1 MIKSLDLQHLK
12 HFFHYA
18 SRYKKTAFIGL
29 LMMPI
34 SVAANLLFPW
44 LVIQV
49 IDEHLTPGK
58 YNGLMTLIA
67 IMVVV
72 LIVNYIAD
80 AFYTYY
86 LRMTG
91 QNAIFDIRMAL
102 FKRILKLPRSYYDKT
117 PTGVTLSRLTSDLEV
132 IGDSFV
138 LGVLSLVKDSI
149 NTLAVLIFMFFINW
163 QLAILVLLVFPPV
176 LMLTQY
182 VRNRLRAMYTITR
195 SSLAKSTGFLQECL
209 LGVKTVQLYGAEKEV
224 EAKYHRYTQDFLRA
238 QLKTNKYDASLFSV
252 ITGITSITIG
262 LIIWY
267 GSGKV
272 LAGAVSLGVL
282 IAFINTLEKVFVPLR
297 DFTSQIASIQRSFAA
312 FEHIEELFVEDL
324 EEQSLTFLPEQELA
338 DKLVNFD
345 SLEFK
350 NVRFQYNGSGPYV
363 LDDVSFT
370 LNKGEQLA
378 LVGTTGSGK
387 STIIRIINKT
397 YMNYE
402 GSILLNGIELSSI
415 PKDAMLHLF
424 SLMQQDVFLFEKDI
438 EFNISL
444 GADHI
449 NKDAVI
455 DATQYVFAH
464 DFIMALEAQYQFEL
478 ENNGSNLSAGQ
489 AQLISFARSVAQ
501 GGQVMM
507 LDEATSSVDSI
518 TENLIQKA
526 IGRLF
531 EEKTVIAIAHR
542 LSTIKHSDQILVLN
556 QGKIVERGNHHQLLT
571 MAGVYA
577 RLLTDD
583 TNITGDV
590 DLQLPEVH
598 SDELVSTDKHS

>member
-1 MIKSLDLQHLK
+1 MIKALDVQYLK

-18 SRYKKTAFIGL
+18 KRYKKTAVIGL

-34 SVAANLLFPW
+34 SVLANLLFPW

-58 YNGLMTLIA
+58 YPGLMMLIA
-67 IMVVV
+67 FMLLV
-72 LIVNYIAD
+72 LAVNYLAD
-80 AFYTYY
+80 AIYTYC
-86 LRMTG
+86 LRITG
-91 QNAIFDIRMAL
+91 QKAIFDIRMAL
-102 FKRILKLPRSYYDKT
+102 FERILQLPRSYYDKT

-138 LGVLSLVKDSI
+138 LGVLSLVKDTI

-163 QLAILVLLVFPPV
+163 QLALLVLLVFPPV

-182 VRNRLRAMYTITR
+182 VRNRLRQMYTITR

-209 LGVKTVQLYGAEKEV
+209 QGIKTVQLYGAEAEV
-224 EAKYHRYTQDFLRA
+224 EAKYHHYTQDFLRA

-272 LAGAVSLGVL
+272 LAGFVSLGVL

-324 EEQSLTFLPEQELA
+324 EEQGLTLLPAASLIERLA
-338 DKLVNFD
+338 DFKT
-345 SLEFK
+345 LEFK
-350 NVRFQYNGSGPYV
+350 NVRFRYHNAGPYV

-370 LNKGEQLA
+370 LNKGQQLA

-387 STIIRIINKT
+387 STIIRLINKT
-397 YMNYE
+397 YLDYQ

-415 PKDAMLHLF
+415 PKDSMLHLF

-438 EFNISL
+438 HFNISL
-444 GADHI
+444 GADEI
-449 NKDAVI
+449 REDAVI
-455 DATQYVFAH
+455 DAAEYVYAH
-464 DFIMALEAQYQFEL
+464 DFILTLADQYQFEL
-478 ENNGSNLSAGQ
+478 KNNGSNLSAGQ

-542 LSTIKHSDQILVLN
+542 LSTIRHSDQILVLN
-556 QGKIVERGNHHQLLT
+556 RGKIVERGNHQDLLA
-571 MAGVYA
+571 MGGVYA
-577 RLLTDD
+577 RLLTDKD
-583 TNITGDV
+583 NIEDDEGV
-590 DLQLPEVH
+590 LMPEGA
-598 SDELVSTDKHS
+598 

>member
-1 MIKSLDLQHLK
+1 MIKSPDLQYLK
-12 HFFHYA
+12 HFYHFA
-18 SRYKKTAFIGL
+18 ARYKKTAVIGL

-34 SVAANLLFPW
+34 SVMANLLFPW
-44 LVIQV
+44 LIIQV

-58 YNGLMTLIA
+58 YAGLMLLIA
-67 IMVVV
+67 IMLVV

-80 AFYTYY
+80 AIYTYC
-86 LRMTG
+86 LRLTG
-91 QNAIFDIRMAL
+91 QKAVFDIRMAL
-102 FKRILKLPRSYYDKT
+102 FKRILKLPRTYYDKT

-132 IGDSFV
+132 IGESFV

-149 NTLAVLIFMFFINW
+149 NTVAVLIFMFFINW
-163 QLAILVLLVFPPV
+163 QLALLVLLVFPPV

-182 VRNRLRAMYTITR
+182 VRNRLREMYAITR

-209 LGVKTVQLYGAEKEV
+209 FGVKTVQLYGAEEEV
-224 EAKYHRYTQDFLRA
+224 ESKYHSYTEEFLRA
-238 QLKTNKYDASLFSV
+238 QLKTNKYDASLFSI

-262 LIIWY
+262 LIIWF

-272 LAGAVSLGVL
+272 LAGVVSLGVL
-282 IAFINTLEKVFVPLR
+282 IAFINTLDKVFVPLR

-324 EEQSLTFLPEQELA
+324 EEQGQILLSKETLK
-338 DKLVNFD
+338 DKLANFE

-350 NVRFQYNGSGPYV
+350 NVRFRYGGVGPYV
-363 LDDVSFT
+363 LDDVSFK
-370 LNKGEQLA
+370 LNKAEQLA

-387 STIIRIINKT
+387 STIIRIMSKT
-397 YMNYE
+397 YMDYE

-415 PKDAMLHLF
+415 PKDSMLHLF
-424 SLMQQDVFLFEKDI
+424 SLMQQDVFLFEQNI
-438 EFNISL
+438 HFNISL
-444 GADHI
+444 GADEI
-449 NKDAVI
+449 SDDAVV
-455 DATQYVFAH
+455 DAAQYVYAH
-464 DFIMALEAQYQFEL
+464 DFILGLPSQYQFEL
-478 ENNGSNLSAGQ
+478 KNSGSNLSAGQ

-531 EEKTVIAIAHR
+531 EQKTVIAIAHR
-542 LSTIKHSDQILVLN
+542 LSTIRHSDQILVLN
-556 QGKIVERGNHHQLLT
+556 QGKIVERGSHQDLLA
-571 MAGVYA
+571 MDGVYSS
-577 RLLTDD
+577 LLTDD
-583 TNITGDV
+583 TNI
-590 DLQLPEVH
+590 EY
-598 SDELVSTDKHS
+598 SCNYR

>member
-1 MIKSLDLQHLK
+1 MIKAIDLQYLK

-18 SRYKKTAFIGL
+18 ARYKKTAVLGL

-34 SVAANLLFPW
+34 SVLANLLFPW

-49 IDEHLTPGK
+49 IDEHLAPGK
-58 YNGLMTLIA
+58 FDGLMLLIA
-67 IMVVV
+67 MMLLV
-72 LIVNYIAD
+72 LIVNYTAD
-80 AFYTYY
+80 ALYTYC
-86 LRMTG
+86 LRITG
-91 QNAIFDIRMAL
+91 QKALFDIRIAL
-102 FKRILKLPRSYYDKT
+102 FERILKLPRSYYDKT

-138 LGVLSLVKDSI
+138 LGVLSLVKDTI
-149 NTLAVLIFMFFINW
+149 NTLAVLTFMFFINW
-163 QLAILVLLVFPPV
+163 QLALLVLLVFPPV

-182 VRNRLRAMYTITR
+182 VRNRLRQMYTITR

-209 LGVKTVQLYGAEKEV
+209 LGVKTVQLYGAEAEV
-224 EAKYHRYTQDFLRA
+224 EAKYHNYTEDFLRA
-238 QLKTNKYDASLFSV
+238 QLKTNKYDASLFAV

-272 LAGAVSLGVL
+272 LAGFVSLGVL

-324 EEQSLTFLPEQELA
+324 EEQGLTLLPAESLLDQ
-338 DKLVNFD
+338 LVNFKT
-345 SLEFK
+345 LQFK
-350 NVRFQYNGSGPYV
+350 NVRFRYNDAGPYV

-370 LNKGEQLA
+370 LSQGQQLA

-387 STIIRIINKT
+387 STIIRLINKT
-397 YMNYE
+397 YMDYQ

-415 PKDAMLHLF
+415 PKDSMLHLF
-424 SLMQQDVFLFEKDI
+424 SLMQQDVFLFEQDI

-444 GADHI
+444 GSDKIAAQ
-449 NKDAVI
+449 AVI
-455 DATQYVFAH
+455 DAAEYVNAH
-464 DFIMALEAQYQFEL
+464 DFILGLTDQYQFEL
-478 ENNGSNLSAGQ
+478 KNNGSNLSAGQ

-542 LSTIKHSDQILVLN
+542 LSTIRHSDQILVLN
-556 QGKIVERGNHHQLLT
+556 RGKIVERGNHQDLLA

-577 RLLTDD
+577 SLLTDKDNIEDDEGLLKAD
-583 TNITGDV
+583 TA
-590 DLQLPEVH
+590 
-598 SDELVSTDKHS
+598 

>member
-1 MIKSLDLQHLK
+1 MIKSPDLQYLK
-12 HFFHYA
+12 HFFHFA
-18 SRYKKTAFIGL
+18 ARYKNTAIIGL

-58 YNGLMTLIA
+58 YAGLMWLIG
-67 IMVVV
+67 IMLVV
-72 LIVNYIAD
+72 LVVNYIAD
-80 AFYTYY
+80 SVYTYC
-86 LRMTG
+86 LRLTG
-91 QNAIFDIRMAL
+91 QKAVFDIRMAL
-102 FKRILKLPRSYYDKT
+102 FERILKLPRTYYDKT

-132 IGDSFV
+132 IGESFV

-149 NTLAVLIFMFFINW
+149 NTVAVLIFMFFINW
-163 QLAILVLLVFPPV
+163 QLALLILLVFPPV

-182 VRNRLRAMYTITR
+182 VRNRLREMYAITR
-195 SSLAKSTGFLQECL
+195 SSLAKGTGFLQECL
-209 LGVKTVQLYGAEKEV
+209 LGVKTVQLYGAEQEV
-224 EAKYHRYTQDFLRA
+224 ESKYHGYTENFLRA
-238 QLKTNKYDASLFSV
+238 QLKTNKYDATLFSI
-252 ITGITSITIG
+252 ITGITTITIG

-272 LAGAVSLGVL
+272 LEGVVSLGVL

-324 EEQSLTFLPEQELA
+324 EEQGQILLPTEALKEKLA
-338 DKLVNFD
+338 HFET
-345 SLEFK
+345 LEFK
-350 NVRFQYNGSGPYV
+350 NVRFRYGGVGPYV
-363 LDDVSFT
+363 LDDVSFL

-387 STIIRIINKT
+387 STIMRIMSKT
-397 YMNYE
+397 YMDYE
-402 GSILLNGIELSSI
+402 GSILLNGIELSNI

-424 SLMQQDVFLFEKDI
+424 SLMQQDVFLFEQDI
-438 EFNISL
+438 HFNISL
-444 GADHI
+444 GADEI
-449 NKDAVI
+449 SDDAVV
-455 DATQYVFAH
+455 DAAEYVYAH
-464 DFIMALEAQYQFEL
+464 DFILGLPGQYQFEL
-478 ENNGSNLSAGQ
+478 KNSGSNLSAGQ

-526 IGRLF
+526 VGRLF

-542 LSTIKHSDQILVLN
+542 LSTIRHSDQILVLN
-556 QGKIVERGNHHQLLT
+556 HGKIVERGSHQELLA
-571 MAGVYA
+571 MAGIYSS
-577 RLLTDD
+577 LLTDD
-583 TNITGDV
+583 GNIKD
-590 DLQLPEVH
+590 DKESLLPEA
-598 SDELVSTDKHS
+598 

>member
-1 MIKSLDLQHLK
+1 MIKTLDLHYLK
-12 HFFHYA
+12 HFFQFA
-18 SRYKKTAFIGL
+18 SRYKKTAIIGI

-49 IDEHLTPGK
+49 IDQHLTPSK
-58 YNGLMTLIA
+58 YDGLMMLIA
-67 IMVVV
+67 FMVAV
-72 LIVNYIAD
+72 LIVNYLAD
-80 AFYTYY
+80 AIYTYC
-86 LRMTG
+86 LRKTG
-91 QNAIFDIRMAL
+91 QQAIFDIRMAL
-102 FKRILKLPRSYYDKT
+102 FKRLLQLPKTYYDKT

-138 LGVLSLVKDSI
+138 LGILSLVKDSI
-149 NTLAVLIFMFFINW
+149 NTLAVIVFMFFINW
-163 QLAILVLLVFPPV
+163 QLAAIVLLVFPPV
-176 LMLTQY
+176 LILTQY
-182 VRNRLRAMYTITR
+182 VRNRLRAMYVITR
-195 SSLAKSTGFLQECL
+195 SSLAKGTGFLQECL
-209 LGVKTVQLYGAEKEV
+209 LGVKTVQLYGAEAEV
-224 EAKYHRYTQDFLRA
+224 EAKYKSYTQDFLRA
-238 QLKTNKYDASLFSV
+238 QLKTNKYDASLFSI

-272 LAGAVSLGVL
+272 LAGFVSLGVL

-312 FEHIEELFVEDL
+312 FEHIEELFIEAL
-324 EEQSLTFLPEQELA
+324 EEQDLTLLPAKSLKKKLEHFESLA
-338 DKLVNFD
+338 
-345 SLEFK
+345 FK
-350 NVRFQYNGSGPYV
+350 NVRFQYGGVGPYV

-370 LNKGEQLA
+370 LKKGEQLA

-387 STIIRIINKT
+387 STIIRLMNKT
-397 YMNYE
+397 YMNYQ

-438 EFNISL
+438 HFNISL
-444 GADHI
+444 GAQHI
-449 NKDAVI
+449 NQNAVRN
-455 DATQYVFAH
+455 AAEYVYAH
-464 DFIMALEAQYQFEL
+464 DFITELENQYQFEL
-478 ENNGSNLSAGQ
+478 TNNGGNLSAGQ

-507 LDEATSSVDSI
+507 LDEATSSVDSV

-526 IGRLF
+526 ISRLF

-542 LSTIKHSDQILVLN
+542 LSTIRHSDQILVLN
-556 QGKIVERGNHHQLLT
+556 QGKIVERGNHSELLA

-577 RLLTDD
+577 NLLSDSTNIENDGERLL
-583 TNITGDV
+583 
-590 DLQLPEVH
+590 PA
-598 SDELVSTDKHS
+598 

>member
-1 MIKSLDLQHLK
+1 MIKSPDLQYLK

-18 SRYKKTAFIGL
+18 SRYKKTAIIGL
-29 LMMPI
+29 LMMPL

-49 IDEHLTPGK
+49 IDEHLTPGI
-58 YNGLMTLIA
+58 YAGLMLLIV
-67 IMVVV
+67 IMLVV
-72 LIVNYIAD
+72 LVVNYTAD
-80 AFYTYY
+80 AIYTYF
-86 LRMTG
+86 LRITG
-91 QNAIFDIRMAL
+91 QKAVFDIRMAL
-102 FKRILKLPRSYYDKT
+102 FERILKLPRTYYDKT

-132 IGDSFV
+132 IGESFV

-163 QLAILVLLVFPPV
+163 QLALLILLVFPPV

-182 VRNRLRAMYTITR
+182 VRNRLREMYAITR
-195 SSLAKSTGFLQECL
+195 SSLAKGTGFLQECL
-209 LGVKTVQLYGAEKEV
+209 LGVKTVQLYGAEEEV
-224 EAKYHRYTQDFLRA
+224 ESKYHGYTEDFLGA
-238 QLKTNKYDASLFSV
+238 QLKTNKYDATLFSI

-272 LAGAVSLGVL
+272 LEGVVSLGVL

-324 EEQSLTFLPEQELA
+324 EEQGQKLLPKESLQHKLA
-338 DKLVNFD
+338 NFET
-345 SLEFK
+345 LEFK
-350 NVRFQYNGSGPYV
+350 NVRFQYGGVGPYV

-387 STIIRIINKT
+387 STIIRIMSKT
-397 YMNYE
+397 YMDYE

-424 SLMQQDVFLFEKDI
+424 SLMQQDVFLFEQNI
-438 EFNISL
+438 HFNISL
-444 GADHI
+444 GADEI
-449 NKDAVI
+449 SDDAVV
-455 DATQYVFAH
+455 DAAQYVYAH
-464 DFIMALEAQYQFEL
+464 DFILGLPGQYQFEL
-478 ENNGSNLSAGQ
+478 KNSGSNLSAGQ

-507 LDEATSSVDSI
+507 LDEATSSVDSV

-531 EEKTVIAIAHR
+531 AEKTVIAIAHR
-542 LSTIKHSDQILVLN
+542 LSTIRHSDQILVLN
-556 QGKIVERGNHHQLLT
+556 QGKIVERGNHQELL
-571 MAGVYA
+571 AKDGVYSS
-577 RLLTDD
+577 LLTDD
-583 TNITGDV
+583 ANIEDDEG
-590 DLQLPEVH
+590 LLLPENG
-598 SDELVSTDKHS
+598 

>member
-1 MIKSLDLQHLK
+1 MIKSPDLHYLK

-18 SRYKKTAFIGL
+18 SRYKKTAVIGL

-49 IDEHLTPGK
+49 IDEHFTPGK
-58 YNGLMTLIA
+58 YAGLMGLIA
-67 IMVVV
+67 ILLVV

-80 AFYTYY
+80 AIYTYC
-86 LRMTG
+86 LRLTG
-91 QNAIFDIRMAL
+91 QKAVFDMRMAL
-102 FKRILKLPRSYYDKT
+102 FKRILKLPRTYYDNT

-132 IGDSFV
+132 IGESFV
-138 LGVLSLVKDSI
+138 LGGLSLVKDSI

-163 QLAILVLLVFPPV
+163 QLALLILLVFPPV

-182 VRNRLRAMYTITR
+182 VRNRLREMYAITR
-195 SSLAKSTGFLQECL
+195 SSLAKGTGFLQECL
-209 LGVKTVQLYGAEKEV
+209 LGVKTVQLYGAEEEV
-224 EAKYHRYTQDFLRA
+224 ESKYHGYTEDFLRA
-238 QLKTNKYDASLFSV
+238 QLKTNQYDATLFSIV
-252 ITGITSITIG
+252 TGITSITIG

-272 LAGAVSLGVL
+272 LAGVVSLGVL

-312 FEHIEELFVEDL
+312 FEHIEELFVESL
-324 EEQSLTFLPEQELA
+324 EEDGRTLLPPETLK
-338 DKLVNFD
+338 DKLTNFE

-350 NVRFQYNGSGPYV
+350 NVRFRYGGVGPYV
-363 LDDVSFT
+363 LDDVSFR

-387 STIIRIINKT
+387 STIIRIMSKT
-397 YMNYE
+397 YMDYE
-402 GSILLNGIELSSI
+402 GSIVLNGIELSSI
-415 PKDAMLHLF
+415 PKDAMMHLF
-424 SLMQQDVFLFEKDI
+424 SLMQQDVFLFEQNI
-438 EFNISL
+438 HFNISL
-444 GADHI
+444 GADEI
-449 NKDAVI
+449 SDEAVVDA
-455 DATQYVFAH
+455 AQYVYAH
-464 DFIMALEAQYQFEL
+464 DFILGLPSQYQFEL
-478 ENNGSNLSAGQ
+478 KNSGSNLSAGQ

-501 GGQVMM
+501 GAQVMM

-542 LSTIKHSDQILVLN
+542 LSTIRHSDQILVLN
-556 QGKIVERGNHHQLLT
+556 QGKIVEQGSHQQLLA
-571 MAGVYA
+571 MQGVYA
-577 RLLTDD
+577 SLLTDYA
-583 TNITGDV
+583 NIAD
-590 DLQLPEVH
+590 D
-598 SDELVSTDKHS
+598 

>member
-1 MIKSLDLQHLK
+1 
-12 HFFHYA
+12 
-18 SRYKKTAFIGL
+18 
-29 LMMPI
+29 MMPI

-49 IDEHLTPGK
+49 IDEHLTPGI
-58 YNGLMTLIA
+58 YPGLMLLIV
-67 IMVVV
+67 MMLVV
-72 LIVNYIAD
+72 LVVNYTAD
-80 AFYTYY
+80 AIYTYF

-91 QNAIFDIRMAL
+91 QKAVFDIRMAL
-102 FKRILKLPRSYYDKT
+102 FERILKLPRTYYDKT

-132 IGDSFV
+132 IGESFV

-149 NTLAVLIFMFFINW
+149 NTLAVLRFMFFINW
-163 QLAILVLLVFPPV
+163 QLALLILLVFPPV

-182 VRNRLRAMYTITR
+182 VRNRLRKMYAITR
-195 SSLAKSTGFLQECL
+195 SSLAKGTGFLQECL
-209 LGVKTVQLYGAEKEV
+209 LGVKTVQLYGAEEEV
-224 EAKYHRYTQDFLRA
+224 ESKYHGYTENFLNA
-238 QLKTNKYDASLFSV
+238 QLKTNKYDATLFSI

-272 LAGAVSLGVL
+272 LEGVVSLGVL

-324 EEQSLTFLPEQELA
+324 EEQGQKLLPKESLQHKLA
-338 DKLVNFD
+338 NFET
-345 SLEFK
+345 LEFK
-350 NVRFQYNGSGPYV
+350 NVRFRYGGVGPYV

-387 STIIRIINKT
+387 STIIRIMSKT
-397 YMNYE
+397 YLDYE

-424 SLMQQDVFLFEKDI
+424 SLMQQDVFLFEQNI
-438 EFNISL
+438 HFNISL
-444 GADHI
+444 GADEI
-449 NKDAVI
+449 SDDAVV
-455 DATQYVFAH
+455 DAAQYVYAH
-464 DFIMALEAQYQFEL
+464 DFILGLPGQYQFEL
-478 ENNGSNLSAGQ
+478 KNSGSNLSAGQ

-542 LSTIKHSDQILVLN
+542 LSTIRPSDQILVLN
-556 QGKIVERGNHHQLLT
+556 QGKIVEQGSHQELLA
-571 MAGVYA
+571 MAGVYSS
-577 RLLTDD
+577 LLTDNA
-583 TNITGDV
+583 NIEDDEG
-590 DLQLPEVH
+590 LLLPEA
-598 SDELVSTDKHS
+598 S